1 MASDVGAGGRRRG
14 AVVYVN
20 DVERVHF
27 PGMKVKFAVGPERA
41 KLVAEGKLCVVDR
54 RGYEVGLEGSL
65 EPGAKIY
72 VLDNVARQSD

>member
-1 MASDVGAGGRRRG
+1 M
-14 AVVYVN
+14 YVN
-20 DVERVHF
+20 DVERAHF

-41 KLVAEGKLCVVDR
+41 KLVVEGQLRIVDR

-72 VLDNVARQSD
+72 VVDNVAGQSD